1 MGVCSGLKVNNM
13 QETQA
18 NTAAEAK
25 ADNEKTAKMAGA
37 GAGVLAGAQ
46 LGTVILPIPVV
57 GTFTGALVG
66 GLIGTKIG
74 KRVGGMLL
82 DKMNVAEKCYD
93 QSGATAET
101 SNLAKELERLVQ
113 LRQSGILSEE
123 EFTAAKAKLL
133 GL

>member
-1 MGVCSGLKVNNM
+1 MKVNNM
-13 QETQA
+13 QETQ
-18 NTAAEAK
+18 TSVAAEAK

-46 LGTVILPIPVV
+46 LGTVVLPIPVV

-74 KRVGGMLL
+74 KRVGGVLL
-82 DKMNVAEKCYD
+82 EKMNVAEKCYD
-93 QSGATAET
+93 QSSSTTEK
-101 SNLAKELERLVQ
+101 SNLAKELERLVK
-113 LRQSGILSEE
+113 LRDSGILSED
-123 EFTAAKAKLL
+123 EFKAAKAKLL

>member
-1 MGVCSGLKVNNM
+1 M
-13 QETQA
+13 QETQ
-18 NTAAEAK
+18 TSVAAEAK

-46 LGTVILPIPVV
+46 LGTVVLPIPVV

-74 KRVGGMLL
+74 KRVGGVLL
-82 DKMNVAEKCYD
+82 EKMNVAEKCYD
-93 QSGATAET
+93 QSSSTTEK
-101 SNLAKELERLVQ
+101 SNLAKELERLVK
-113 LRQSGILSEE
+113 LRDSGILSED
-123 EFTAAKAKLL
+123 EFKAAKAKLL

>member
-1 MGVCSGLKVNNM
+1 M

-18 NTAAEAK
+18 STAAEAK

-93 QSGATAET
+93 QSGATGET
-101 SNLAKELERLVQ
+101 SNLGKELDRLVQ
-113 LRQSGILSEE
+113 LREAGILSEE
-123 EFTAAKAKLL
+123 EFKAAKAKLL

>member
-1 MGVCSGLKVNNM
+1 M

-18 NTAAEAK
+18 NAAAEAK
-25 ADNEKTAKMAGA
+25 AENDKTAKMAGA

-74 KRVGGMLL
+74 KRVGGLLL
-82 DKMNVAEKCYD
+82 DKMNVAEKACD
-93 QSGATAET
+93 QAGVHREGHT
-101 SNLAKELERLVQ
+101 LAAELERLVC
-113 LRQSGILSEE
+113 LREAGLLSEE
-123 EFTAAKAKLL
+123 EFKAAKAKLL
-133 GL
+133 GI